1 MTAIANPGIFRA
13 YDIRGR
19 AGVELTP
26 AFAELLGAA
35 YGTVITRSV
44 AARDPEDA
52 LPEGARPKVAVGRD
66 CRPHGKGLAEAFERG
81 VRRVG
86 VDVLRLGVVPTPLVY
101 FAIHHLELAG
111 GVAITGS
118 HNPPAWNGF
127 KLCDGPGS
135 MHGEAIQDLR
145 RIIEADA
152 FHIVGHSDA
161 GLGSDLDLGPTYVEW
176 HAARLA
182 PLSPAP
188 KVVLDAGNGA
198 GGPVGRALL
207 EAMGAEVVPLY
218 CEPDG
223 GFPNHHPDPT
233 VEANLEDLKAAV
245 AAHGADLG
253 LALDGD
259 ADRLGAVDRRGRVVW
274 GDQLLLYFAR
284 RILAETPGARIVGE
298 VKCSRVLYDGVKA
311 AGGVGEM
318 WKVGHSLIK
327 ARMKETGA
335 LLAGEMSGHLFFA
348 DRYFGFD
355 DGVYA
360 AARLVEAVGSGG
372 PPLDAFVDGLPET
385 VTTPELRVAC
395 PDRAKFAVAER
406 AAKHFAARYPT
417 TDIDGVR
424 IDFPAGW
431 GLLRPSN
438 TQPVLVMRFEA
449 ADAERLM
456 AYRAE
461 VEGWL
466 RTEAP
471 EVDLEA
477 DTHR

>member
-1 MTAIANPGIFRA
+1 MSVIVNPGIFRA

-19 AGVELTP
+19 AGIELTP
-26 AFAELLGAA
+26 AFAEALGAA
-35 YGTVITRSV
+35 FGTVIARSV
-44 AARDPEDA
+44 DKRPDA
-52 LPEGARPKVAVGRD
+52 TALAEGVRPKVAIGRD
-66 CRPHGKGLAEAFERG
+66 CRPHGIELAEAFERG

-86 VDVLRLGVVPTPLVY
+86 VDVLRLGMVPTPLVY
-101 FAIHHLELAG
+101 FAIHHFELAG

-135 MHGEAIQDLR
+135 MHGDAIQALR
-145 RIIEADA
+145 RIIEGDA
-152 FHIVGHSDA
+152 YRVVGFE
-161 GLGSDLDLGPTYVEW
+161 GRGQGSAVDLGPTYVDW
-176 HAARLA
+176 HTARLA

-188 KVVLDAGNGA
+188 TVVLDAGNGA
-198 GGPVGRALL
+198 GGPVGQALL
-207 EAMGAEVVPLY
+207 EAMGATVIPLF

-223 GFPNHHPDPT
+223 SFPNHHPDPT
-233 VEANLEDLKAAV
+233 VEANLDDLKAAV
-245 AAHGADLG
+245 KQHGADLG

-259 ADRLGAVDRRGRVVW
+259 ADRLGAVDRHGRVVW

-284 RILAETPGARIVGE
+284 RILAEKPGAHIVGE

-360 AARLVEAVGSGG
+360 AARLVEAIGSGS
-372 PPLDAFVDGLPET
+372 PALDAFVDGLPET

-395 PDRAKFAVAER
+395 PDAAKFAVAQR
-406 AAKHFAARYPT
+406 AAKHFAERYPT

-424 IDFPAGW
+424 IDFPHGW

-449 ADAERLM
+449 DTAERLM

-461 VEGWL
+461 VEAWL
-466 RTEAP
+466 RTAAP

-477 DTHR
+477 DTHH

>member
-1 MTAIANPGIFRA
+1 MSIIVNPGIFRA

-26 AFAELLGAA
+26 AFAEALGAA
-35 YGTVITRSV
+35 FATVIARSV
-44 AARDPEDA
+44 AARGPEKA
-52 LPEGARPKVAVGRD
+52 LADGVRPKVAIGRD
-66 CRPHGKGLAEAFERG
+66 CRPHGVELAAAFEAG
-81 VRRVG
+81 VRRAG
-86 VDVLRLGVVPTPLVY
+86 VDVLRLGMVPTPLVY
-101 FAIHHLELAG
+101 FAIHHFELAG

-135 MHGEAIQDLR
+135 MHGEAIQELR
-145 RIIEADA
+145 RIIEGAAYRDPDPD
-152 FHIVGHSDA
+152 GA
-161 GLGSDLDLGPTYVEW
+161 GVGSDVALGPTYVGF
-176 HAARLA
+176 HAAKLA
-182 PLSPAP
+182 PLDRAP
-188 KVVLDAGNGA
+188 TVVLDAGNGA
-198 GGPVGRALL
+198 GGPVGQALL
-207 EAMGAEVVPLY
+207 EAMGAKVVPLF

-223 GFPNHHPDPT
+223 AFPNHHPDPT
-233 VEANLEDLKAAV
+233 VEANLDDLKAAV
-245 AAHGADLG
+245 AKHGADLG

-259 ADRLGAVDRRGRVVW
+259 ADRLGAVDRHGRVVW

-284 RILAETPGARIVGE
+284 CILAERPGARIVGE

-355 DGVYA
+355 DGIYA

-372 PPLDAFVDGLPET
+372 PALHAFVDGLPET
-385 VTTPELRVAC
+385 VTTPELRVSC
-395 PDRAKFAVAER
+395 PDSAKFAVAAR
-406 AAKHFAARYPT
+406 AAKHFAARYAC

-424 IDFPAGW
+424 VDFPHGW

-449 ADAERLM
+449 DTAERLA

-461 VEGWL
+461 VEAWL
-466 RTEAP
+466 RAEAP

-477 DTHR
+477 DTHH

>member
-1 MTAIANPGIFRA
+1 MTVITNPGIFRA

-19 AGVELTP
+19 AGIELTP
-26 AFAELLGAA
+26 AFAEALGAA
-35 YGTVITRSV
+35 FGTVIAERIAAEAPDR
-44 AARDPEDA
+44 AAR
-52 LPEGARPKVAVGRD
+52 VAIGRD
-66 CRPHGKGLAEAFERG
+66 CRPHGVELAAAFEQG

-86 VDVLRLGVVPTPLVY
+86 VDVLRLGMVPTPLVY
-101 FAIHHLELAG
+101 FAIHHLELDG

-135 MHGEAIQDLR
+135 MHGEAIQRLR
-145 RIIEADA
+145 RIIEDDSQKTVPAAQQGGGEA
-152 FHIVGHSDA
+152 F
-161 GLGSDLDLGPTYVEW
+161 DLGPTYVKW
-176 HAARLA
+176 HTARLA
-182 PLSPAP
+182 PLERRPT
-188 KVVLDAGNGA
+188 VVLDAGNGA
-198 GGPVGRALL
+198 GGPVGKALL
-207 EAMGAEVVPLY
+207 EAMGAEVVPLF
-218 CEPDG
+218 CAPDG
-223 GFPNHHPDPT
+223 QFPNHHPDPT
-233 VEANLEDLKAAV
+233 VEANLVDLKAAV
-245 AAHGADLG
+245 KRHGADLG

-259 ADRLGAVDRRGRVVW
+259 ADRLGAVDRHGRVVW

-298 VKCSRVLYDGVKA
+298 VKCSRVLYDGVAA

-327 ARMKETGA
+327 ARMKQTGA
-335 LLAGEMSGHLFFA
+335 VLAGEMSGHLFFA

-360 AARLVEAVGSGG
+360 AARLVEAVGAGG
-372 PPLDAFVDGLPET
+372 PTLDAFVDGLPPT

-395 PDRAKFAVAER
+395 PDRAKFAVAQR
-406 AAKHFAARYPT
+406 AAAHFAARYAT

-424 IDFPAGW
+424 IDFPHGW

-449 ADAERLM
+449 DSAERLM

-461 VEGWL
+461 VEAWL
-466 RTEAP
+466 RSAAP

-477 DTHR
+477 DTHH